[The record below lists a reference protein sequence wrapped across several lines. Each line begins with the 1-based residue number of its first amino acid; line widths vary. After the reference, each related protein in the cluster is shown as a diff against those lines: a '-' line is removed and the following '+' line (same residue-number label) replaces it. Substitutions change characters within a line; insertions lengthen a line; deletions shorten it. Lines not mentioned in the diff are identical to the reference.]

1 MESEQKLKQLRL
13 EQEKLTQDMSVL
25 VLQSI
30 IIFGV
35 PAACGYFLG
44 LYLEGKGVTK
54 IIAYTLPLLG
64 TFILSWAIL
73 LTKLRKFK
81 KQVEKNESEIHNLLP
96 VRNIKNTNFSDK
108 KEDLN

>member
-1 MESEQKLKQLRL
+1 MESEQELRRL
-13 EQEKLTQDMSVL
+13 RIEQEKLTQDMSVL

-35 PAACGYFLG
+35 PAVCGFFLG
-44 LYLEGKGVTK
+44 SYLQGQGVAK
-54 IIAYTLPLLG
+54 AIAYTLPLLG
-64 TFILSWAIL
+64 TFVLSWAIL

-81 KQVEKNESEIHNLLP
+81 KQVEKIELEIHNLFP
-96 VRNIKNTNFSDK
+96 VRSIQNIDFPDK

>member
-44 LYLEGKGVTK
+44 LFLEGNGVTK
-54 IIAYTLPLLG
+54 VIAYTLPLLG
-64 TFILSWAIL
+64 TFILSWVIL
-73 LTKLRKFK
+73 LAKLRKFK
-81 KQVEKNESEIHNLLP
+81 KQVEKIELQIHNLLP
-96 VRNIKNTNFSDK
+96 NKDIQKSDFSDK
-108 KEDLN
+108 EQHLN